1 MYSWRRQEVHWNPK
15 RGFRVMYIGGTV
27 ISSVEFH
34 GNMSLV
40 IFMSKC
46 PLACRY
52 CHNVELLEDNT
63 EWSFDKIKEE
73 IDFSADFLDAV
84 VISGGE
90 PLLQVDAVI
99 EILTYVRQIGLKT
112 KLDTSGIYP
121 DNLKKILDLDL
132 LDYVSLDVKTT
143 FPKYKKITG
152 ANVGF
157 NVKKSMNLI
166 NESGVHLEIRTTY
179 VPTLHT
185 KKDIYHLVDEIQ
197 ADVYTIQQFRNKNVL
212 DPNLEKVRVPNPHDL
227 ENLAREIKPYFDG
240 IVKIKSAE
248 FGEQVINWGVS
259 CLFYHFQVTI
269 LMLSLVKKLELYVKH
284 GKHLLK
290 SETGFIVTGI

>member
-1 MYSWRRQEVHWNPK
+1 
-15 RGFRVMYIGGTV
+15 MYIGGTV

-63 EWSFDKIKEE
+63 EWSFEKVKHE
-73 IDFSADFLDAV
+73 IDSSADFLDAV

-90 PLLQVDAVI
+90 PLVQVDAVI
-99 EILTYVRQIGLKT
+99 EILKYVRQVGLKT

-121 DNLKKILDLDL
+121 DGLKKILDLDL

-143 FPKYKKITG
+143 FSKYKKITG

-157 NVKKSMNLI
+157 KVKKSMDLI
-166 NESGVHLEIRTTY
+166 NQAGVHLEARTTY

-185 KKDIYHLVDEIQ
+185 KKDIINLVDEIE
-197 ADVYTIQQFRNKNVL
+197 ADIYTIQQFRNKNVL
-212 DPNLEKVRVPNPHDL
+212 DPALENVEVPNPHDL
-227 ENLAREIKPYFDG
+227 EKLANEIKPYFDG
-240 IVKIKSAE
+240 VVKVKSAE
-248 FGEQVINWGVS
+248 FGERI
-259 CLFYHFQVTI
+259 I
-269 LMLSLVKKLELYVKH
+269 
-284 GKHLLK
+284 
-290 SETGFIVTGI
+290 

>member
-1 MYSWRRQEVHWNPK
+1 
-15 RGFRVMYIGGTV
+15 MYIGGSV

-63 EWSFDKIKEE
+63 EKSFDEVKYE
-73 IDFSADFLDAV
+73 IDSSADFLDAI

-90 PLLQVDAVI
+90 PLVQTDAVI
-99 EILTYVRQIGLKT
+99 EILKYVRQIGLKT

-121 DNLKKILDLDL
+121 DKLKEILDLGL

-143 FPKYKKITG
+143 FSKYRKITG

-157 NVKKSMNLI
+157 QVKKSMEMV
-166 NESGVHLEIRTTY
+166 NEAGVHLEIRTTY

-185 KKDIYHLVDEIQ
+185 KKDIKNLVDEIE
-197 ADVYTIQQFRNKNVL
+197 AEVYTIQQFRNKNVL
-212 DPNLEKVRVPNPHDL
+212 DPALEKVEVPNPHDL
-227 ENLAREIKPYFDG
+227 AELAREIKPYFNG
-240 IVKIKSAE
+240 TVKVKSGE
-248 FGEQVINWGVS
+248 FGEQVI
-259 CLFYHFQVTI
+259 
-269 LMLSLVKKLELYVKH
+269 
-284 GKHLLK
+284 
-290 SETGFIVTGI
+290 

>member
-1 MYSWRRQEVHWNPK
+1 
-15 RGFRVMYIGGTV
+15 MYIGGTV

-63 EWSFDKIKEE
+63 EWSFEKVKDE
-73 IDFSADFLDAV
+73 ISSSADFLDAV

-90 PLLQVDAVI
+90 PLVQTDAVI
-99 EILTYVRQIGLKT
+99 EILEYVRQIGLKT

-121 DNLKKILDLDL
+121 DRLKKILDLNL
-132 LDYVSLDVKTT
+132 LDFVSLDVKTT
-143 FPKYKKITG
+143 FSKYKKITG

-157 NVKKSMNLI
+157 QVKKSMDLI
-166 NESGVHLEIRTTY
+166 NQAGVHLEARTTY

-185 KKDIYHLVDEIQ
+185 KKDIMNLVDEIE
-197 ADVYTIQQFRNKNVL
+197 ADIYTIQQFRNKNVL
-212 DPNLEKVRVPNPHDL
+212 DPALEKVEVPNPHDL
-227 ENLAREIKPYFDG
+227 AKLAEEIKPYFDG
-240 IVKIKSAE
+240 VVKVKSAE
-248 FGEQVINWGVS
+248 FGEQI
-259 CLFYHFQVTI
+259 I
-269 LMLSLVKKLELYVKH
+269 
-284 GKHLLK
+284 
-290 SETGFIVTGI
+290 

>member
-1 MYSWRRQEVHWNPK
+1 
-15 RGFRVMYIGGTV
+15 MYIGGTV

-63 EWSFDKIKEE
+63 EWSFEKVKHE
-73 IDFSADFLDAV
+73 IDSSADFLDAV

-90 PLLQVDAVI
+90 PLVQVDAVI
-99 EILTYVRQIGLKT
+99 EILKYVRQVGLKT

-121 DNLKKILDLDL
+121 DGLKKILDLNL

-143 FPKYKKITG
+143 FSKYKKITG

-157 NVKKSMNLI
+157 KVKKSMDLI
-166 NESGVHLEIRTTY
+166 NQAGVHLEARTTY

-185 KKDIYHLVDEIQ
+185 KKDIINLVDEIE
-197 ADVYTIQQFRNKNVL
+197 ADIYTIQQFRNKNVL
-212 DPNLEKVRVPNPHDL
+212 DPALEKVEVPNPHDL
-227 ENLAREIKPYFDG
+227 EKLAKEIKPYFDG
-240 IVKIKSAE
+240 VVKVKSAE
-248 FGEQVINWGVS
+248 FGERI
-259 CLFYHFQVTI
+259 I
-269 LMLSLVKKLELYVKH
+269 
-284 GKHLLK
+284 
-290 SETGFIVTGI
+290 

>member
-1 MYSWRRQEVHWNPK
+1 
-15 RGFRVMYIGGTV
+15 MYIGGTV

-52 CHNVELLEDNT
+52 CHNVELLEDKSEKT
-63 EWSFDKIKEE
+63 FEEVKEE
-73 IDFSADFLDAV
+73 IDSSFDFLDAV

-90 PLLQVDAVI
+90 PLVQTDEVI
-99 EILTYVRQIGLKT
+99 EILEYVREIGLKT

-121 DNLKKILDLDL
+121 EKLKKILDSGL

-143 FPKYKKITG
+143 FAKYRKITG

-157 NVKKSMNLI
+157 EVKKSMEYI
-166 NESGVHLEIRTTY
+166 NDAGVHLEARTTY

-185 KKDIYHLVDEIQ
+185 KKDIINLVDEIT

-212 DPNLEKVRVPNPHDL
+212 DPALEKVEVTNPHDL
-227 ENLAREIKPYFDG
+227 ADLAREIKPHFDG
-240 IVKIKSAE
+240 IVKVKSGE
-248 FGEQVINWGVS
+248 FGEQVI
-259 CLFYHFQVTI
+259 
-269 LMLSLVKKLELYVKH
+269 
-284 GKHLLK
+284 
-290 SETGFIVTGI
+290 

>member
-1 MYSWRRQEVHWNPK
+1 MYV
-15 RGFRVMYIGGTV
+15 GGTV

-52 CHNVELLEDNT
+52 CHNVELLDDNT
-63 EWSFDKIKEE
+63 EWSLDKVKSE
-73 IDFSADFLDAV
+73 IDSSADFLDAI

-90 PLLQVDAVI
+90 PLVQTEDVI
-99 EILTYVRQIGLKT
+99 DILRYVRKIGLKT

-121 DNLKKILDLDL
+121 EKIQKILDLKL

-143 FPKYKKITG
+143 FSKYRKICG

-157 NVKKSMNLI
+157 NVKKSMELI
-166 NESGVHLEIRTTY
+166 NNDDNVHLELRTTY

-185 KKDIYHLVDEIQ
+185 KKDIHNLVDEIEG
-197 ADVYTIQQFRNKNVL
+197 DVYTIQQFRNKNVL
-212 DPNLEKVRVPNPHDL
+212 DPALEKVEVPNPHDL
-227 ENLAREIKPYFDG
+227 HKLAEEIKPNFDG
-240 IVKIKSAE
+240 IVKVKSAE
-248 FGEQVINWGVS
+248 FGEQI
-259 CLFYHFQVTI
+259 I
-269 LMLSLVKKLELYVKH
+269 
-284 GKHLLK
+284 
-290 SETGFIVTGI
+290 

>member
-1 MYSWRRQEVHWNPK
+1 MYV
-15 RGFRVMYIGGTV
+15 GGSV

-40 IFMSKC
+40 FFMSKC

-63 EWSFDKIKEE
+63 EKSFEE
-73 IDFSADFLDAV
+73 IKQEIDSSADFLDAI

-90 PLLQVDAVI
+90 PLVQTDAVI

-121 DNLKKILDLDL
+121 DNLKRILDLDL

-143 FPKYKKITG
+143 FSKYRKITG

-157 NVKKSMNLI
+157 QVKKSMELV

-185 KKDIYHLVDEIQ
+185 KKDIKNLVDEIE

-212 DPNLEKVRVPNPHDL
+212 DPALEKVEVPNPHDL
-227 ENLAREIKPYFDG
+227 VALANEIKPYFDG
-240 IVKIKSAE
+240 VVKVKSGE
-248 FGEQVINWGVS
+248 FGEQVI
-259 CLFYHFQVTI
+259 
-269 LMLSLVKKLELYVKH
+269 
-284 GKHLLK
+284 
-290 SETGFIVTGI
+290 

>member
-1 MYSWRRQEVHWNPK
+1 MYV
-15 RGFRVMYIGGTV
+15 GGTV

-63 EWSFDKIKEE
+63 ERSLEEIKEE
-73 IDFSADFLDAV
+73 IDSSADFLDAI

-90 PLLQVDAVI
+90 PLVQTDDVI
-99 EILTYVRQIGLKT
+99 EILKYVRQIGLKT

-121 DNLKKILDLDL
+121 EKIKKILDLDL

-143 FPKYKKITG
+143 FSKYRKITG

-157 NVKKSMNLI
+157 QVKKSMDYI
-166 NESGVHLEIRTTY
+166 NDAGVHLEIRTTY

-185 KKDIYHLVDEIQ
+185 KKDIINLVDEIN
-197 ADVYTIQQFRNKNVL
+197 ADIYTIQQFRNKNVL
-212 DPNLEKVRVPNPHDL
+212 DPALEKVEVPNPHDL
-227 ENLAREIKPYFDG
+227 AKLAEEIKPYFDG
-240 IVKIKSAE
+240 VVKVKSGE
-248 FGEQVINWGVS
+248 FGEQI
-259 CLFYHFQVTI
+259 I
-269 LMLSLVKKLELYVKH
+269 
-284 GKHLLK
+284 
-290 SETGFIVTGI
+290 